1 MLSQV
6 SSLRLPS
13 GHSGLDLTLSNAAR
27 TSFPSPHLLV
37 ADAGI
42 CTASLLGITIGHVI
56 CGFKLFIY
64 FSSQLRWPRGSKAH
78 HRLTSE
84 SVSWCLETSLFLKTP
99 FLGWISVPTSFASLF
114 ICYIF
119 SYLLL
124 KSMGCL
130 FWVPDVLCWHS
141 EVFLVEFT
149 QCSNVLL
156 MNLLGEKVVSLSY
169 SSAILGLPPK
179 LLIIPMRSIGP

>member
-64 FSSQLRWPRGSKAH
+64 FSSHLCCPLRFQGSPQ
-78 HRLTSE
+78 TQNTCE
-84 SVSWCLETSLFLKTP
+84 SVSWCLETYLFFKTP
-99 FLGWISVPTSFASLF
+99 FPRRISVPTTFVSLF
-114 ICYIF
+114 VCYIF
-119 SYLLL
+119 SYLLS
-124 KSMGCL
+124 KPMGC
-130 FWVPDVLCWHS
+130 FSGC
-141 EVFLVEFT
+141 
-149 QCSNVLL
+149 L
-156 MNLLGEKVVSLSY
+156 M
-169 SSAILGLPPK
+169 SSAYIQK
-179 LLIIPMRSIGP
+179 